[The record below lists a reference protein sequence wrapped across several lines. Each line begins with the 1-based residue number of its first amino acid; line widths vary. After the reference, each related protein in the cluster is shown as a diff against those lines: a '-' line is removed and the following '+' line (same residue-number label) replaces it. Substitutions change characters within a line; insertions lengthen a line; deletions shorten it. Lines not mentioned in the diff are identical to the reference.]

1 MAKEIISNKIIINLD
16 YNGTFKDA
24 ILHYRLRIDGSLDP
38 KKFYTIKVNA
48 GINIEDIQKIIN
60 DSIAQAKKGEGI
72 EEE

>member
-16 YNGTFKDA
+16 DNGTFKDA